1 MKCLKF
7 FFALDQ
13 STTMVS
19 SVISL
24 ILTGFILAGM
34 WILFLGGLVGS
45 SAYMQAK
52 RFSEQAKTEKVM
64 AEAQAGLSDQTNE
77 VPFETN
83 NVPSQTDDP
92 AALEKKEKSDYIP
105 KIQLTGLTADNYD
118 TYDGWKTGVTFR
130 LKNNGNKTLN
140 RVEVTIYFLDGNNQP
155 VYDEKFYPV
164 SVSELSNDTP
174 LRPGYVWQLDSG
186 HFLTVSRA
194 VPDEWQRGSTNF
206 RRNVRAEI
214 TDIKF
219 AH

>member
-1 MKCLKF
+1 MF
-7 FFALDQ
+7 F
-13 STTMVS
+13 
-19 SVISL
+19 
-24 ILTGFILAGM
+24 
-34 WILFLGGLVGS
+34 
-45 SAYMQAK
+45 K
-52 RFSEQAKTEKVM
+52 QAKTEKVM

-130 LKNNGNKTLN
+130 LKNNGKTLN

-174 LRPGYVWQLDSG
+174 LVVWIRVATHSG

-219 AH
+219 AQ